1 MFEFKAV
8 ESEDIIPAVKRGFN
22 ILSEEYQVELEIDE
36 EVLKRISIG
45 CGGDV
50 RKSLNSVENCF
61 LQHLPLTVKAY

>member
-50 RKSLNSVENCF
+50 KVAQQR
-61 LQHLPLTVKAY
+61 